1 MTYQEIATMID
12 GIGLPFAYYVFPKDT
27 EQAPPF
33 ICFYFPG
40 SDDLMADNTNY
51 AQIRPLIIELYTA
64 NKDFSL
70 EADVESALTANGLA
84 FSRTELYLSGEN
96 MYLITYNTEVNING

>member
-1 MTYQEIATMID
+1 MID
-12 GIGLPFAYYVFPKDT
+12 GIGLPNAYYVFPKKT

-51 AQIRPLIIELYTA
+51 AQIRQLVIELYTE
-64 NKDFSL
+64 NKDFAL
-70 EADVESALTANGLA
+70 EATVESALTAHELP
-84 FSRTELYLSGEN
+84 FSRTELYLDGEK
-96 MYLITYNTEVNING
+96 MYMITYNTEVVING